1 MDFTF
6 GDNQSNS
13 IQQEQEKKSKR
24 KFKVVM
30 VGDGGTGKTTFCLRH
45 QTGEFQ
51 RKYEATIGVY
61 VLKLEFFTNYGKFE
75 FEVWDTAGQEKFA
88 QKILLNKFN
97 IKNKVN
103 ILFHHLFFFSSISKK
118 KILHYDL
125 QKNRKIRKTENKTKE
140 IF

>member
-88 QKILLNKFN
+88 GLKDGYYIGCDAA
-97 IKNKVN
+97 I
-103 ILFHHLFFFSSISKK
+103 IFFDATSKK
-118 KILHYDL
+118 HIKML
-125 QKNRKIRKTENKTKE
+125 E
-140 IF
+140 IGIEI